1 MSRFIIIGNG
11 EIDDIRFLKKF
22 LRKDYLIIAADGGYN
37 HIRKLHK
44 KPNYLIGDMDSV
56 RDLPKNSNSIR
67 LIKYPKSKDRTDT
80 EIAVEFAIK
89 NKASEILLFG
99 MTSLSRIDH
108 SLNNIFLLQNIADKR
123 IINTLFVNKFTRIS
137 AVFDYIKIYKK
148 NGSSVSL
155 IPLSQKT
162 GIIQTKG
169 LKYKLKN
176 DSLFRNNT
184 RGISNIMVSKEA
196 EIRLNKGILLVIQI
210 IGKLK

>member
-1 MSRFIIIGNG
+1 MKSLKRKSRVSRFIIIGNG

-123 IINTLFVNKFTRIS
+123 IINTLFRSEEHTSELQSHSFIS
-137 AVFDYIKIYKK
+137 YAVFCLKK
-148 NGSSVSL
+148 K
-155 IPLSQKT
+155 KT
-162 GIIQTKG
+162 
-169 LKYKLKN
+169 
-176 DSLFRNNT
+176 NT
-184 RGISNIMVSKEA
+184 I
-196 EIRLNKGILLVIQI
+196 
-210 IGKLK
+210 